1 MKFEITSF
9 VAAIVVYLVRLRV
22 QHVSGTRPLYSASF
36 LDDRSHLYM
45 PDVSTSAQP
54 EQMLNNFGVPEHSAM
69 QAVSGYSS
77 GIHDAAGFVQG
88 CSRAV

>member
-9 VAAIVVYLVRLRV
+9 VAAFVVYLVRLRV
-22 QHVSGTRPLYSASF
+22 QYVSGTRPLYSASF

-45 PDVSTSAQP
+45 PDASTSQQA
-54 EQMLNNFGVPEHSAM
+54 EQTINHSAI
-69 QAVSGYSS
+69 QAGSGSAS
-77 GIHDAAGFVQG
+77 GFVHG